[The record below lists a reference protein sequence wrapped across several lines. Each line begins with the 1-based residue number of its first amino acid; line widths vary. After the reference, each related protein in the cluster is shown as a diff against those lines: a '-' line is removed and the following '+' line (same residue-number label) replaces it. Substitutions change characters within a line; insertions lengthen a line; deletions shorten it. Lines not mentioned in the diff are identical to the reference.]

1 MTTGPG
7 DSDSDGASD
16 SGSSGAGS
24 PSEAER
30 LAEEN
35 ARLRAELAAATPTV
49 SRRRVRR
56 TIAAFLAGLTA
67 VLLVVGV
74 VAQWTSQTA
83 LDTDKFVARVGPVVE
98 DPTVRAGL
106 ATELGNQLV
115 SVLDLPTRVGNVLPD
130 NLRFL
135 AGPISAGMETVVRR
149 SVTKLVDSE
158 QFITLWYAALRL
170 AHTQVVTVLTGSNEP
185 VQVVNG
191 QVVVNLLG
199 VIGQVLDQL
208 EQDAPAI
215 FGTAVLSRIP
225 DNLPLDQIRPLV
237 SRLLGISLPETLR
250 ADPGHRPVLAGDRA
264 PGHPDRQPVVVLL
277 VLLGAVLAFVLALVT
292 SVNRRRTLVQIG
304 LATAVL
310 TAVVFFAARAL
321 TSAAIAG
328 VGDATLRPAV
338 QAASRELFSSLRGLG
353 ALLFWVS
360 LALALVAYLVG
371 PGRAPR
377 ALRGWAVAGYRW
389 SSEQAQAVAAN
400 EGYASWVARN
410 MDPLRIGGVVVAAV
424 LLLILSSWTALIVI
438 GVLLVLY
445 EVGVTLYARSTP
457 AAAAEV
463 DAETGV
469 AGGTT

>member
-7 DSDSDGASD
+7 DGDNG
-16 SGSSGAGS
+16 SGQD
-24 PSEAER
+24 EAQR
-30 LAEEN
+30 LAAEN
-35 ARLRAELAAATPTV
+35 ARLRAELAAATPTA

-74 VAQWTSQTA
+74 VANWTSQTA
-83 LDTDKFVARVGPVVE
+83 LNTDKFVARVGPVAE
-98 DPTVRAGL
+98 DPTVRAAL
-106 ATELGNQLV
+106 ATELGDQLV
-115 SVLDLPTRVGNVLPD
+115 NVLDLPTRVGNVLPD
-130 NLRFL
+130 NLRVL
-135 AGPISAGMETVVRR
+135 AGPISSGMETVVRR

-158 QFITLWYAALRL
+158 QFIQLWYAALRL

-191 QVVVNLLG
+191 RVVVNLLG
-199 VIGQVLDQL
+199 VVGQVLNQL
-208 EQDAPAI
+208 EQDVPAI
-215 FGTAVLSRIP
+215 FGSAVLSQIP
-225 DNLPLDQIRPLV
+225 DNLPLDQVRPLV
-237 SRLLGISLPETLR
+237 SRLLGIDLPKTFALVPVIDQSSLET
-250 ADPGHRPVLAGDRA
+250 A
-264 PGHPDRQPVVVLL
+264 RQGIRIVNLSVIL
-277 VLLGAVLAFVLALVT
+277 VLLGALLSFVLALVT

-321 TSAAIAG
+321 TSAAIAN
-328 VGDATLRPAV
+328 VGDVTLRPVV

-377 ALRGWAVAGYRW
+377 AVRGWAATGYRW
-389 SSEQAQAVAAN
+389 SSEQVQAVAAN

-410 MDPLRIGGVVVAAV
+410 MDPLRIGGVAVAAV
-424 LLLILSSWTALIVI
+424 LLLILSSWTALVVI
-438 GVLLVLY
+438 GILLVLY

>member
-7 DSDSDGASD
+7 DGD
-16 SGSSGAGS
+16 SGSNNDGSGND
-24 PSEAER
+24 AER

-74 VAQWTSQTA
+74 VANWTSQTA
-83 LDTDKFVARVGPVVE
+83 LNTDKFVARVGPVVE

-115 SVLDLPTRVGNVLPD
+115 SVLDLPTRVGNALPD

-135 AGPISAGMETVVRR
+135 AGPISSGMETVVRR
-149 SVTKLVDSE
+149 AVTKLVNSE
-158 QFITLWYAALRL
+158 EFIKLWYAALRL
-170 AHTQVVTVLTGSNEP
+170 AHTQVVSVLTGSNEP

-191 QVVVNLLG
+191 QVVVNLVG
-199 VIGQVLDQL
+199 VVGQVLNQL
-208 EQDAPAI
+208 QQDAPAI
-215 FGTAVLSRIP
+215 FGSAVLSRIP
-225 DNLPLDQIRPLV
+225 DDLPVDQVRPLV
-237 SRLLGISLPETLR
+237 SRLLGIDLPETFALV
-250 ADPGHRPVLAGDRA
+250 PVIDESSLQTASQGIRIINLS
-264 PGHPDRQPVVVLL
+264 VLL
-277 VLLGAVLAFVLALVT
+277 VLLGALLAFVLALVT

-321 TSAAIAG
+321 TSAAIANIG
-328 VGDATLRPAV
+328 NATLRPVV

-360 LALALVAYLVG
+360 LALALVAYLIG
-371 PGRAPR
+371 PGRGAR
-377 ALRGWAVAGYRW
+377 ALRGWGVAGYRW
-389 SSEQAQAVAAN
+389 SSERVQAVAAN

-424 LLLILSSWTALIVI
+424 LLLILSSWTALVVI
-438 GVLLVLY
+438 GVLLALY

-457 AAAAEV
+457 EAAAEV

-469 AGGTT
+469 ASGTT